1 MAISL
6 QGSDPGYLRIDRV
19 NVIVI
24 VHVSFATG
32 RTEDAKRALHAK
44 IAADIAKR
52 TGTGRS
58 ATALRSISTSRARSG
73 DDAIKAPRWWR
84 GSHAPGGREG
94 SANGGQSG

>member
-32 RTEDAKRALHAK
+32 RTEDAKRALYAR

-52 TGTGRS
+52 TGTRVQDVFITLS
-58 ATALRSISTSRARSG
+58 ENARADWSFG
-73 DDAIKAPRWWR
+73 NGVAQYLDLPREEWR
-84 GSHAPGGREG
+84 
-94 SANGGQSG
+94 